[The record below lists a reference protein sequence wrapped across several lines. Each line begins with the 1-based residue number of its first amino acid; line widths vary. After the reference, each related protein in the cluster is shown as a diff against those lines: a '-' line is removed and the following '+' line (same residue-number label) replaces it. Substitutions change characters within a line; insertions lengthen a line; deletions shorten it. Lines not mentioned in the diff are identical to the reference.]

1 MFNEL
6 IKESN
11 QNDLRYQEYKKKLA
25 EIDILENSVKKT
37 DLDIFLKS
45 NTLNDFQSV
54 RKKIFYIVK
63 VKITY

>member
-54 RKKIFYIVK
+54 SKNKIN
-63 VKITY
+63 